1 MTIKQL
7 AFDAQQL
14 LQAQTGTT
22 FRRSHI
28 YELLAAAFGFNS
40 YASLCAD
47 HVFTHSSMTNRRSVK
62 HGESVGSRCLELD
75 YPPECA
81 LHVAQALPDYLS
93 DQDVGVIRITSL
105 VARLQYE
112 TGSKSYLDDDE
123 FDDNSEGDQDDRFG
137 LWFDGESIASP
148 VLLDGLATAAE
159 KGNADAHYALAL
171 VHALPDDPDDVRN
184 AGNDY
189 WYNEE
194 RNGRVLVGVEKEWAD
209 QYAERLSRAGKYEH
223 HLRAAGALGHEV
235 ALLEMAERFGDSAFF
250 EQSSICFS
258 SIDAAHAADVAEHLG
273 RRQDAWRWRTEAAKQ
288 GDTEAMRELI
298 EGYDQLNLQQCW
310 TWFYLAELLGTD
322 LSEDEYEAIN
332 EDGSPY
338 DDDVGGPAYVG
349 GRGGV
354 ELEPIDYEQ
363 DAAARQAAAALY
375 QAIEASHTA
384 EPNGSHG

>member
-14 LQAQTGTT
+14 LQAQTCTT

-47 HVFTHSSMTNRRSVK
+47 HVFTHSSITSRRPAK
-62 HGESVGSRCLELD
+62 HGESVGRRCLELD
-75 YPPECA
+75 YPPENA
-81 LHVAQALPDYLS
+81 LQVAQVLPDYLS
-93 DQDVGVIRITSL
+93 GQDIGVIRITSL

-123 FDDNSEGDQDDRFG
+123 FDDDSEGDEDDT
-137 LWFDGESIASP
+137 LDPWFDGESIASP
-148 VLLDGLATAAE
+148 ALLDGLTTAAE
-159 KGNADAHYALAL
+159 KGNANAHYALAL
-171 VHALPDDPDDVRN
+171 IHALPDDPYDEPSV
-184 AGNDY
+184 GSDY

-209 QYAERLSRAGKYEH
+209 QYTASLSRADKYEY
-223 HLRAAGALGHEV
+223 HLRAAGTLGHEV

-250 EQSSICFS
+250 EQSPIYYSG
-258 SIDAAHAADVAEHLG
+258 IDAAHAADVADHLG
-273 RRQDAWRWRTEAAKQ
+273 RPKDALRWRTEAAKQ

-298 EGYDQLNLQQCW
+298 EGYDRLNLLQCW

-354 ELEPIDYEQ
+354 ELEPIHCEQ
-363 DAAARQAAAALY
+363 ETAARQAAAAMY
-375 QAIEASHTA
+375 QAIEASRNA
-384 EPNGSHG
+384 

>member
-28 YELLAAAFGFNS
+28 YELLAAAFGFKS

-47 HVFTHSSMTNRRSVK
+47 HVFTHRSITSRRSAK
-62 HGESVGSRCLELD
+62 HGESVGRRCLELD
-75 YPPECA
+75 YPPESA
-81 LHVAQALPDYLS
+81 LQIAQVLPDYLS
-93 DQDVGVIRITSL
+93 DRDIGVIRITNL
-105 VARLQYE
+105 VARLQHE
-112 TGSKSYLDDDE
+112 TGSNSYVHDDE
-123 FDDNSEGDQDDRFG
+123 FGEDSVGDDDTFA

-159 KGNADAHYALAL
+159 KGNANAHYALAL
-171 VHALPDDPDDVRN
+171 IHALPDDPYDEPS
-184 AGNDY
+184 AGSDY

-209 QYAERLSRAGKYEH
+209 QYAARLSGADKYKH
-223 HLRAAGALGHEV
+223 HLRAAGVLGHEV
-235 ALLEMAERFGDSAFF
+235 ALLEMAERFGDSTFF
-250 EQSSICFS
+250 ERSPIYYSG
-258 SIDAAHAADVAEHLG
+258 IDAAHAADVAEHLG
-273 RRQDAWRWRTEAAKQ
+273 RGKDAWRWRTEAAKQ

-298 EGYDQLNLQQCW
+298 EGYDRLNLQQCW

-363 DAAARQAAAALY
+363 DMAARQAAAALY
-375 QAIEASHTA
+375 EAIEPSHNA